1 MNDPLPNLA
10 LPSPLSVHS
19 LYPIL
24 STSVPFQVT
33 NFKGNQ
39 HKSFTN
45 LDEALSYLALANVFV
60 SSPPKHAAA
69 SALKRTAIPFAAVR
83 VTTPAAVSAAAA
95 VAAAADAAANA
106 DRTAAGESTES
117 EGERG
122 GSGAG
127 RGDEEEGGGGSVGGE
142 GGVGAVVE
150 EGAVRMSRGEDMRQR
165 ALYRMEFDGASK
177 GNPGRA
183 GAGSVLWDEG
193 GNEVSDDGLGQR
205 GEVMEGEV
213 VEGEVVEGEVVGGEV
228 MEGEVMEGEVMEG
241 EVVGGEVMEG
251 EVGFGVGV
259 SGVHTRNGAGVNST
273 EGGRRRGASTE
284 GAGFNSTPS
293 HRSSSLLPFVFP
305 LHLSHP
311 STPLF
316 LHPTTIQIHP
326 TPPPLPP
333 AYHLPLILV
342 FLCSPHPTPH
352 QLVCMREGVGHGT
365 CNMAEYRAFIGG
377 VELALALGITRLHV
391 QGDSMLVVMQVQKKW
406 KVNAEMLRGE
416 CKQAQELVTRFKE
429 ISIRHVPREC
439 NQLADLLSNE
449 AVPLKENQRV
459 IIPSTCTTRF
469 LHGIANNTNPSLSLP
484 FPKPTPQITQ
494 TSLLFPPPHLSPP
507 LFPNQRTNGRSTA
520 WGLTEPPR
528 ATDPLPSI
536 PCAAC
541 LMSCSPQRTP
551 HPLLQLT
558 SPQALYRMGFDGAAK
573 GNRPIA
579 IHPMCCLLNVL
590 LPSTHTSPPPPTHI
604 PPGALP
610 HGALYRMGF
619 DGAAKGNRPIAI
631 HPMCCL
637 LNVLLPSTH
646 TSPPPPTHIPP
657 GALSHGALYRMGFDG
672 AAKGN
677 RPIAIHPMCCLLNV
691 LLPSTHTSPPPPTHI
706 PPGAL
711 PHVALYRMGFDG
723 AAKGNRPIAIHPMC
737 CLLNVLLPS
746 THTSPPPPTHIPPD
760 ALPHGALYRMGFDGA
775 AKGNR
780 PIAIHP
786 MCCLLNV
793 LLPSTHTSPPPP
805 TPITPGALSHGA
817 LYRMGFDGAAKG
829 NRPIAIHPMCCLLNV
844 LLPSTHTSPPPP
856 TPIPPGALS
865 HGALYRMELD
875 GAAKGN
881 RPMAIHPMCCLLNVL
896 LPSTHTSPPLPAHIP
911 PGALPHGALY
921 RLGFDGAAKGNRPIA
936 IHPMCCLLNVLLPS
950 THTSPPP
957 PTHIPP
963 GALPHGALYRMGF
976 DGAAKGN
983 RPIAIHPMCCLL
995 NVLLPSTH
1003 TSPPPPTH
1011 IPPGALPHGAL
1022 YRMGFDGAAKGN
1034 RPIAIHPMCCLLNVL
1049 LPSTHTSPPP
1059 PTPITPGA
1067 LPHGA
1072 LYRMGF
1078 DGAAKG
1084 NRPIAIHPMCCLLN
1098 VLLPSTHTSPPP
1110 PTPIPPG
1117 ALSHGALYRME
1128 LDGAAK
1134 GNRPMAIHPMCCLL
1148 NVLLPSTH
1156 TSPPPPAHIPPG
1168 ALPHGALYRMGFD
1181 GAAKGN
1187 RPIAIHPM
1195 CCLLNVLLP
1204 STHTSPPPPTPIPP
1218 GALSPG
1224 ALYRMGFDGAAKGN
1238 RPIAIH
1244 PMCCLLNVLLPST
1257 HTSPPPPTHI
1267 PPGAL
1272 PHGSLYRMGFDG
1284 ASKGNPGRAGA
1295 GCVLWEEHGNELVCM
1310 REGVGHGT
1318 CNVAEYRA
1326 FIGGVESRQALFYI
1340 PTCPSLL
1347 FLPLPFSPPSPPPH
1361 HPPAGVHAGRSG
1373 ARHVQHGRVSWVGED
1388 GEIKI
1393 NPMLV
1398 ALACIPLLPF
1408 ATTFIFWFPVF
1419 LS

>member
-106 DRTAAGESTES
+106 DRTAAGRCSIRESTES

-165 ALYRMEFDGASK
+165 VAELGLQIDPQALYRMEFDGASK

-193 GNEVSDDGLGQR
+193 GNEQSR
-205 GEVMEGEV
+205 GNWGRAGAGSMRWDEHGNEG
-213 VEGEVVEGEVVGGEV
+213 G
-228 MEGEVMEGEVMEG
+228 
-241 EVVGGEVMEG
+241 
-251 EVGFGVGV
+251 GVGL
-259 SGVHTRNGAGVNST
+259 
-273 EGGRRRGASTE
+273 ASTE
-284 GAGFNSTPS
+284 GAGLNSTHHHPTGPLLFFLLSFPYIS
-293 HRSSSLLPFVFP
+293 HIPPHHCSSIP
-305 LHLSHP
+305 
-311 STPLF
+311 PLF
-316 LHPTTIQIHP
+316 KSI
-326 TPPPLPP
+326 PPLLLSLPP
-333 AYHLPLILV
+333 IFSPL
-342 FLCSPHPTPH
+342 FSYFYAHPTPH

-377 VELALALGITRLHV
+377 LELALALGITRMHV

-429 ISIRHVPREC
+429 ISIRHVPRVGVQPAGGSPLQRSSAFEREPTGDHPLYLH
-439 NQLADLLSNE
+439 NPVSPSPHFHPPLPISTPLSPHSN
-449 AVPLKENQRV
+449 PENQR
-459 IIPSTCTTRF
+459 
-469 LHGIANNTNPSLSLP
+469 
-484 FPKPTPQITQ
+484 
-494 TSLLFPPPHLSPP
+494 
-507 LFPNQRTNGRSTA
+507 
-520 WGLTEPPR
+520 
-528 ATDPLPSI
+528 
-536 PCAAC
+536 
-541 LMSCSPQRTP
+541 
-551 HPLLQLT
+551 
-558 SPQALYRMGFDGAAK
+558 ALYRMGFDGAAK

-619 DGAAKGNRPIAI
+619 DGVAKGNRPIAIHPMCCLLDVLLPSTHTSPPPPTHIPPGTLPHGALYRMGFDGVAKANRTIAI

-657 GALSHGALYRMGFDG
+657 GTLPHGALYRMWFDG

-706 PPGAL
+706 PP
-711 PHVALYRMGFDG
+711 R
-723 AAKGNRPIAIHPMC
+723 RSIAWGLTEPPRATDP
-737 CLLNVLLPS
+737 LPS
-746 THTSPPPPTHIPPD
+746 IPCAACLMSCSPQRTPHPLLQLTSPQ
-760 ALPHGALYRMGFDGA
+760 
-775 AKGNR
+775 
-780 PIAIHP
+780 
-786 MCCLLNV
+786 
-793 LLPSTHTSPPPP
+793 
-805 TPITPGALSHGA
+805 A

-896 LPSTHTSPPLPAHIP
+896 LPSTHTSPPPPTHIPPGTLPHGALYRMWFDGAAKGNRPIAIHPMCCLLNVLLPSTHTSPPPPTHIPPRRSIAWGLTEPPRATDPLPSIPCAACLMSCSPQRTPHPLLQLTSPQALYRMGFDGAAKGNRPIAIHPMCCLLNVLLPSTHTSPPPPTPIPPGALSHGLTSPQALYRMGFDGAAKGNRPIAIHPMCCLLNVLLPSTHTSPPPPTPIPPGALSPGALYRMGFDGAAKGNRPIAIHPMCCLLNVLLPSTHTSPPPPTHIPPGALPHGALYRMGFDGVAKGNRPIAIHPMCCLLNVLLPSTHTSPPPPTHIPPGTLPHGALYRMGFDGAAKGNRPIAIHPMCCLLNVLLPSTHTSPPPPTHIPPGALSHGLTSPQALYRMGFDGAAKGNQPMAIHPMCCLLNVLLPSTHTSPPPPAPIP

-1011 IPPGALPHGAL
+1011 IPPGALPHG
-1022 YRMGFDGAAKGN
+1022 
-1034 RPIAIHPMCCLLNVL
+1034 
-1049 LPSTHTSPPP
+1049 
-1059 PTPITPGA
+1059 
-1067 LPHGA
+1067 
-1072 LYRMGF
+1072 
-1078 DGAAKG
+1078 
-1084 NRPIAIHPMCCLLN
+1084 
-1098 VLLPSTHTSPPP
+1098 
-1110 PTPIPPG
+1110 
-1117 ALSHGALYRME
+1117 
-1128 LDGAAK
+1128 
-1134 GNRPMAIHPMCCLL
+1134 
-1148 NVLLPSTH
+1148 
-1156 TSPPPPAHIPPG
+1156 
-1168 ALPHGALYRMGFD
+1168 
-1181 GAAKGN
+1181 
-1187 RPIAIHPM
+1187 
-1195 CCLLNVLLP
+1195 
-1204 STHTSPPPPTPIPP
+1204 
-1218 GALSPG
+1218 
-1224 ALYRMGFDGAAKGN
+1224 
-1238 RPIAIH
+1238 
-1244 PMCCLLNVLLPST
+1244 
-1257 HTSPPPPTHI
+1257 
-1267 PPGAL
+1267 
-1272 PHGSLYRMGFDG
+1272 SLYRMRFDG

-1326 FIGGVESRQALFYI
+1326 FIGGLVCMREGVGHGTCNMAEYRAFIGGLELALALGI
-1340 PTCPSLL
+1340 TR
-1347 FLPLPFSPPSPPPH
+1347 
-1361 HPPAGVHAGRSG
+1361 V
-1373 ARHVQHGRVSWVGED
+1373 HVQGDS
-1388 GEIKI
+1388 
-1393 NPMLV
+1393 MLV
-1398 ALACIPLLPF
+1398 
-1408 ATTFIFWFPVF
+1408 VMQVGG
-1419 LS
+1419 